1 MANFRVHKVTA
12 LPGTLQANSIYY
24 VAPAARPDYVE
35 VYMTGTS
42 AATVKRIANTVDVQA
57 MIDAAV
63 SGLGGLAI
71 VADIAARDAL
81 NPTANAMAVV
91 LDASA
96 DPTVNSGS
104 ALYAY
109 QFSTTSWLKLSE
121 YESLDF
127 TLTWE
132 SISVRP
138 SSTPAQIDS
147 AVSNS
152 DTHANLSQLNQIGQ
166 DGDGDLTYSG
176 NPVRT
181 SWDTTGW

>member
-1 MANFRVHKVTA
+1 MANFRTHKVTA
-12 LPGTLQANSIYY
+12 LPGVLQANSIYY

-35 VYMTGTS
+35 VYMTGTDP
-42 AATVKRIANTVDVQA
+42 ATVKRIVNTVDVQA

-81 NPTANAMAVV
+81 NPSSNAMVVV

-96 DPTVNSGS
+96 DATVNSGS

-109 QFSTTSWLKLSE
+109 QLATTTWIKLSE
-121 YESLDF
+121 YESLDL
-127 TLTWE
+127 TLTWS
-132 SISVRP
+132 SISGRP

-147 AVSNS
+147 AVANS
-152 DTHANLSQLNQIGQ
+152 HTHANLTQLNQIGQ
-166 DGDGDLTYSG
+166 DGDGHLTYNGES
-176 NPVRT
+176 PKI
-181 SWDTTGW
+181 SWDTNAW